1 MSKVWGRSLKKQE
14 NETLDFGFRTAD
26 GTCMGAS
33 DVIAQKL
40 TTAFSPSELSVEDE
54 SAKHIGHA
62 GSRPGGES
70 HFSVRVVASAFE
82 GLSRVERQRRVYA
95 ALADELKTHIHAL
108 SVTALT
114 PAEAWNEH

>member
-1 MSKVWGRSLKKQE
+1 
-14 NETLDFGFRTAD
+14 
-26 GTCMGAS
+26 MGAS

-40 TTAFSPSELSVEDE
+40 TAAFSPRELSVVDD
-54 SAKHIGHA
+54 SAKHAGHA
-62 GSRPGGES
+62 GSRPEGET
-70 HFSVRVVASAFE
+70 HFSVRVVAEGFE

-95 ALADELKTHIHAL
+95 ALAQDLKTHIHAL